1 MLFGLGL
8 LDAMHW
14 TRGRPSG
21 CAYLMIDADTIEQI
35 GASWFPPSVTCR
47 FTSFQYEW
55 IERQHAWG
63 YYLPVALFVA
73 AACCAWYA
81 IRHRTPYGHLPG
93 PWWQPVALAATL
105 LVLVVLTLI
114 GLIAMAWQDG
124 TKIALLPF
132 VTIPVASVWTMHCLR
147 WISGA
152 PVRLRRGYRS
162 RVGWP

>member
-1 MLFGLGL
+1 VGHASEAAQQSRARSVVFVSQRLWHWGRWLPAVLLFGLGL

-21 CAYLMIDADTIEQI
+21 CAYLMSDADTIEQI

-105 LVLVVLTLI
+105 SFS
-114 GLIAMAWQDG
+114 W
-124 TKIALLPF
+124 
-132 VTIPVASVWTMHCLR
+132 C
-147 WISGA
+147 
-152 PVRLRRGYRS
+152 S
-162 RVGWP
+162 R